1 MITDTFLTLTSRDFL
16 DFTRHQT
23 QFMDDSVRV
32 LIYQMEQP
40 ENCTFGTVNFNRACF
55 EKVRLIRNTL
65 DCMPKGAW
73 LLYADAD
80 VIFYKPI
87 GEIIARAKKIH
98 AETGAHIIAQEDPD
112 TGICAG
118 FMAIRASLATDA
130 IFQMVENHRTDAYN
144 DQIALNAIIRANP
157 NAAKIAAYFPRDYI
171 SSHGNLIGGLW
182 KGGKVQLPKDCAAF
196 HLNYCI
202 GLDQKQALA
211 QSLIPAY

>member
-1 MITDTFLTLTSRDFL
+1 MKTDTFLTLTSRDFL
-16 DFTRHQT
+16 GFTRNQM
-23 QFMDDSVRV
+23 QFIDDSVCV
-32 LIYQMEQP
+32 KIEQMEQP

-80 VIFYKPI
+80 VIFCKPI

-98 AETGAHIIAQEDPD
+98 AETGAQIVAQEDPD

-130 IFQMVENHRTDAYN
+130 IFQMVEGHRTDAYN

-182 KGGKVQLPKDCAAF
+182 RGGKVQLPKDCAAF

-202 GLDQKQALA
+202 GLGQKQALA
-211 QSLIPAY
+211 QSLVPAY